1 MLTFEV
7 KIIYNMHE
15 MRNPFKSENT
25 LNLNI
30 SNENLKELIRKES
43 LKAKEL
49 RQVSQ
54 RLNTLLEDNLKLLR
68 NKHKI
73 SSKSAAEAT
82 RLALSDTEYGNL
94 IEEYLDLKEEGFR
107 AFINAQTHRMLLG
120 ARKSNRLYAQ
130 VREGS
135 RT

>member
-15 MRNPFKSENT
+15 MRNPSKSENT

-73 SSKSAAEAT
+73 SSKAPLK
-82 RLALSDTEYGNL
+82 RLD
-94 IEEYLDLKEEGFR
+94 
-107 AFINAQTHRMLLG
+107 
-120 ARKSNRLYAQ
+120 
-130 VREGS
+130 
-135 RT
+135 